1 MRTANPKRVLK
12 LNIKNDVE
20 KASAEAEKVL
30 EKMSKLEGLSRNTL
44 RAMNPVPMNIT
55 ISGAENIRH
64 SQVMPP
70 SSINSNTI
78 SPSPEQQTSLKTT
91 FMR

>member
-1 MRTANPKRVLK
+1 MRTLEMRTTNAKRVLK

-30 EKMSKLEGLSRNTL
+30 EKVSKLEGVSRNTL

-55 ISGAENIRH
+55 IKGVDEELR
-64 SQVMPP
+64 
-70 SSINSNTI
+70 NS
-78 SPSPEQQTSLKTT
+78 
-91 FMR
+91 